1 MQVFSQAGTLVWAHD
16 AHRIIRYNGYDVLA
30 GRGNG
35 QDRAKLVVKHGSLR
49 SVRLEPR
56 DPNDVVQIN
65 EQNRYHHSSTSKSH
79 T

>member
-1 MQVFSQAGTLVWAHD
+1 MQVFSEAGTLVWAHD
-16 AHRIIRYNGYDVLA
+16 AHRIIRDTRYDDLA

-35 QDRAKLVVKHGSLR
+35 QERAKLDVKHGSLC
-49 SVRLEPR
+49 SVRLEPH